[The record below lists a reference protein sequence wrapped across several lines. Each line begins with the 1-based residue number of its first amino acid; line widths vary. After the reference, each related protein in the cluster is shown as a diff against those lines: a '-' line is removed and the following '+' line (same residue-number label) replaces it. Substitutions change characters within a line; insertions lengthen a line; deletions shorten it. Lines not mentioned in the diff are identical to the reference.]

1 MSKIGIVTDTV
12 GCIPADFIKE
22 HDIRRAP
29 VGLVIDGKGYLDTD
43 LTNEEF
49 WRMFH
54 AAKEPT
60 STSAVAP
67 GAFADA
73 FADLTKTTDS
83 IICIVVSKA
92 LSATH
97 EAAVEARDIVQ
108 KEHPNLKIEIIDSNT
123 ATGAEGFIVM
133 EVARAIK
140 AGKSL
145 EEVIQIAR
153 DMIPKVKWL
162 MGMETLKYLIRI
174 GRAPKVAM
182 IGDFLDIKPI
192 VGMVSGKGV
201 VENIGRARGKRKAVV
216 KLADMIPNY
225 ADTTKPL
232 HLNVHYTDGIA
243 AGEEF
248 RDMIT
253 ARYNCTEVHLTP
265 FTPVMCSATGPVL
278 AVAFYTE

>member
-1 MSKIGIVTDTV
+1 MSKIGIVTDSI

-22 HDIRRAP
+22 HDIRVAP
-29 VGLVIDGKGYLDTD
+29 VGLVIDGKNYLDTEI
-43 LTNEEF
+43 TNEEF
-49 WRMFH
+49 WKMFH

-60 STSAVAP
+60 STNAAGP
-67 GAFADA
+67 GDFFKAFT
-73 FADLTKTTDS
+73 DLAKTTDT
-83 IICIVVSKA
+83 IVCVVLSKA

-97 EAAVEARDIVQ
+97 EAAVEARELAI
-108 KEHPNLKIEIIDSNT
+108 KEHPNLKIEIIDTQT

-133 EVARAIK
+133 EVSRAIK

-145 EEVIQIAR
+145 EEVIQVAK

-201 VENIGRARGKRKAVV
+201 VENIGRARGKRKAMV
-216 KLADMIPNY
+216 KLVDMIPNY
-225 ADTTKPL
+225 TDTTKPL
-232 HLNVHYTDGIA
+232 HLNIHYTDGIA
-243 AGEEF
+243 AGEEL

-253 ARYNCTEVHLTP
+253 SRYNCTEVHLTP
-265 FTPVMCSATGPVL
+265 FTPVMCSACGPVL
-278 AVAFYTE
+278 AVAFYSE